1 MKKFSIS
8 LPDATVS
15 DIDAAAAAAGI
26 PRSEWIR
33 EACTLTIAGGN
44 PAEDSGTLAETL
56 GTLERT
62 REDLAQMTAER
73 DRLAAELQ
81 TAEDQARTAAAE
93 RDRLTVRI
101 RDLED
106 QAAAHEAEIRAAVA
120 EAIAAERLAR
130 IEDLQNTAGTI
141 ARVSRPEL
149 SPAEAG
155 PPATATAPAETAA
168 PVRRPW
174 PYGWIDDVRGRR

>member
-44 PAEDSGTLAETL
+44 PAEDRGTLGETL

-73 DRLAAELQ
+73 DRLAAEIR
-81 TAEDQARTAAAE
+81 TAGDQARTAAAE

-155 PPATATAPAETAA
+155 PPATAPAETAA